1 MNITLTA
8 NQSPVASS
16 WLKLG
21 VFSLIAAGLFSLLLV
36 LSRTPGAQDIIPWID
51 FFHTALVVHVNLSV
65 LIWFMSF
72 SCLFWSIY
80 SGSRFIILDK
90 LSFILCVTGTGLLV
104 ISPFLG
110 ADKPLLNN
118 YIPVLQHPL
127 FFWSIGLFA
136 LGVLIQ
142 CLRVISI
149 WPGKTDIAK
158 IAPYIAAVFTL
169 VSIISLLLSWLN
181 LPTDI
186 DSLVYYEYLF
196 WGSGHVLQFSHTCLL
211 LFSWLILLNA
221 VGAKVA
227 ISEKATKWLL
237 LMLLLPL
244 FYVVHIYSAREVFS
258 PIHITEFT
266 DLMKYGGL
274 FSLPLGLVIGWAWL
288 SSRFELN
295 ADNKAANAALLTS
308 IILFATGGVIGF
320 LIHGV
325 NVVIPA
331 HYHGSIVGV
340 TLAFMGIAYY
350 LLPQL
355 GYRPANSKMAHI
367 QPYIYAGG
375 QLMHVLGL
383 AWSGGYGVQRK
394 TAGSAQGLDSLPE
407 VIGMGMMG
415 LGGLIS
421 IIGGVLFL
429 IVMLRSMWP
438 ENK

>member
-1 MNITLTA
+1 
-8 NQSPVASS
+8 
-16 WLKLG
+16 
-21 VFSLIAAGLFSLLLV
+21 
-36 LSRTPGAQDIIPWID
+36 
-51 FFHTALVVHVNLSV
+51 
-65 LIWFMSF
+65 
-72 SCLFWSIY
+72 
-80 SGSRFIILDK
+80 
-90 LSFILCVTGTGLLV
+90 
-104 ISPFLG
+104 
-110 ADKPLLNN
+110 
-118 YIPVLQHPL
+118 
-127 FFWSIGLFA
+127 
-136 LGVLIQ
+136 
-142 CLRVISI
+142 
-149 WPGKTDIAK
+149 
-158 IAPYIAAVFTL
+158 
-169 VSIISLLLSWLN
+169 
-181 LPTDI
+181 
-186 DSLVYYEYLF
+186 
-196 WGSGHVLQFSHTCLL
+196 
-211 LFSWLILLNA
+211 
-221 VGAKVA
+221 
-227 ISEKATKWLL
+227 
-237 LMLLLPL
+237 
-244 FYVVHIYSAREVFS
+244 
-258 PIHITEFT
+258 
-266 DLMKYGGL
+266 MKYGGL

-367 QPYIYAGG
+367 QPYVYAGG

-421 IIGGVLFL
+421 IIGGILFL

-438 ENK
+438 EKS